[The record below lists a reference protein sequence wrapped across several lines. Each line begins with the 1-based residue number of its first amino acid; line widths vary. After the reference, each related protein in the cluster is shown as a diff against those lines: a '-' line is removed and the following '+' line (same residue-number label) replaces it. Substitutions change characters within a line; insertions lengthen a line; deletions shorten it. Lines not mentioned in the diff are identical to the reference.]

1 MRERERTLELLKLAA
16 TGRKIKFSGRI
27 WKSSRMLLGLVGKNE
42 SLEEGPCILNLLR
55 IFEKNADKFIPIDKN
70 KYRRIGKKVEDGYNS
85 FKADKNLLLTAD
97 FSQLVFS
104 KEKLNI
110 SIRYQIP
117 GKVTINPRQARAVG
131 FSSNVFEAKIFRE
144 QTIIKN
150 GDININIFKALVS
163 KETLEYLQK
172 IRLEELYKP
181 LEGEKCN
188 YPNYTLV
195 EFNISKLPVINR
207 SCAEEDHSL
216 DYILDLVYQQRLA
229 ECRQKVLRYYIS
241 KVPIGEVDSNK
252 AYSKEQLDLL
262 YTYGLEPNGVYTGVD
277 NKLLDD
283 SGEQYEYRYF
293 QFALKGFSSLPKV
306 EEVIEKIKAG
316 TMKSKGPGAVMA
328 TFIKE
333 LNEKRLLSNRVE
345 LMKLLEKE
353 KVIIRKNTRILAI
366 IKLIQGLTGGWW
378 QGLQLDKKKKYFYE
392 GKRATLVIK
401 VMKKVANK

>member
-27 WKSSRMLLGLVGKNE
+27 WKSSRRLLGLVGKNE

-172 IRLEELYKP
+172 IRLEEL
-181 LEGEKCN
+181 
-188 YPNYTLV
+188 
-195 EFNISKLPVINR
+195 
-207 SCAEEDHSL
+207 
-216 DYILDLVYQQRLA
+216 
-229 ECRQKVLRYYIS
+229 
-241 KVPIGEVDSNK
+241 
-252 AYSKEQLDLL
+252 
-262 YTYGLEPNGVYTGVD
+262 
-277 NKLLDD
+277 
-283 SGEQYEYRYF
+283 
-293 QFALKGFSSLPKV
+293 
-306 EEVIEKIKAG
+306 
-316 TMKSKGPGAVMA
+316 
-328 TFIKE
+328 
-333 LNEKRLLSNRVE
+333 
-345 LMKLLEKE
+345 
-353 KVIIRKNTRILAI
+353 
-366 IKLIQGLTGGWW
+366 
-378 QGLQLDKKKKYFYE
+378 
-392 GKRATLVIK
+392 
-401 VMKKVANK
+401 

>member
-1 MRERERTLELLKLAA
+1 M
-16 TGRKIKFSGRI
+16 
-27 WKSSRMLLGLVGKNE
+27 
-42 SLEEGPCILNLLR
+42 NLLR

-150 GDININIFKALVS
+150 GDIDINIFKALVS